1 MNGYL
6 EISDELTL
14 DFLNSVNYPRV
25 HMSWGEWAKKAKEY
39 GLTDEQIAQ
48 LEQHLENNNQLTSPV
63 VFAGRRWWLT
73 GKEMQHLELLKQ
85 YYPSDWEN
93 QACRRMDWRDL
104 GYLDRDRELK
114 AAMEAN

>member
-25 HMSWGEWAKKAKEY
+25 HMSWGEWSKKAKSY
-39 GLTDEQIAQ
+39 GLTKKQIAE
-48 LEQHLENNNQLTSPV
+48 LEQYLEENNQLTSPV

-73 GKEMQHLELLKQ
+73 AREMRHLELLKQ
-85 YYPSDWEN
+85 YYPSDWETKV
-93 QACRRMDWRDL
+93 CKRMDYGDL
-104 GYLDRDRELK
+104 GYVDKDVELK
-114 AAMEAN
+114 AVMEGN